1 MKHLSFILFIS
12 LLIAGCTSQKV
23 KEDTELLHYTKVDIP
38 EMLIGRP
45 IKMQSCGSNLL
56 IIDYGTDSLFHWVD
70 TKSHTYKGSFGIKG
84 QGPGEWIYP
93 QKIHFHGMNNVYCYD
108 VGTSE
113 LKIFNLNNDCDQIS
127 SSTLFKGGILT
138 FDIMPISDTL
148 FVINGY
154 DEKSMF
160 RTVNIKGR
168 IIDRSETYPYKNEE
182 EKRIPDNFRSLA
194 YQGTMRT
201 NGRQQFVFVTSQARQ
216 IYLYRVTGGG
226 KLIKTGEIID
236 SYAQYVPDY
245 STKGSYSVAFDGNVP
260 ECYKDVIASDK
271 YIYALYSGRTFKDYQ
286 LSCNECESLYVY
298 DWTGKFVRLYKL
310 DVPVTHI
317 CLNEQ
322 QNKLYA
328 IANIPDPTLVSFD
341 L

>member
-12 LLIAGCTSQKV
+12 LLTVGCTSQKA
-23 KEDTELLHYTKVDIP
+23 KEDAEILHHTKVDIP

-45 IKMQSCGSNLL
+45 INIQSSGTNLL
-56 IIDYGTDSLFHWVD
+56 IIDYGTDSLFHWID
-70 TKSHTYKGSFGIKG
+70 AKNHTYKGSFGEKG
-84 QGPGEWIYP
+84 QGPGEWNHP
-93 QKIHFHGMNNVYCYD
+93 EKIHFHGINNIYCYD
-108 VGTSE
+108 TGTSE
-113 LKIFNLNNDCDQIS
+113 LKTFNLNNAYDPMS
-127 SSTLFKGGILT
+127 SNTIFKGSILT
-138 FDIMPISDTL
+138 FDIMPISDSL

-154 DEKSMF
+154 YERSMF
-160 RTVNIKGR
+160 RTVNNKGR
-168 IIDRSETYPYKNEE
+168 IIDKSETYPYKNEE
-182 EKRIPDNFRSLA
+182 EKNIPDDFRSLA

-201 NGRQQFVFVTSQARQ
+201 SGRQQFVFATSHAQQ
-216 IYLYRVTGGG
+216 IYLYRITSDG
-226 KLIKTGEIID
+226 KLIKTGEIIG
-236 SYAQYVPDY
+236 SYAQYNPDY
-245 STKGSYSVAFDGNVP
+245 REKGTYSVAFDSEAP
-260 ECYKDVIASDK
+260 EGYKDVIASDK
-271 YIYALYSGRTFKDYQ
+271 YIYALYSGRTYKDYK

-328 IANIPDPTLVSFD
+328 IANAPDPTLVSFD

>member
-1 MKHLSFILFIS
+1 MKNLFFILFIS
-12 LLIAGCTSQKV
+12 LLTVGCTSQKV
-23 KEDTELLHYTKVDIP
+23 TEDAELLHHTKITIP

-45 IKMQSCGSNLL
+45 VNIQSSDSNLL
-56 IIDYGTDSLFHWVD
+56 IIDYGADSLFHWID
-70 TKSHTYKGSFGIKG
+70 TKNHTYKGSFGIKG
-84 QGPGEWIYP
+84 QGPGEWNHP
-93 QKIHFHGMNNVYCYD
+93 QKIHFLGKNNVYCYD

-113 LKIFNLNNDCDQIS
+113 LKTFNLNNFGQIS
-127 SSTLFKGGILT
+127 SSNIFKGSILT
-138 FDIMPISDTL
+138 FDIMPISDSL

-154 DEKSMF
+154 YEKSAF
-160 RTVNIKGR
+160 RTVNNEGR
-168 IIDRSETYPYKNEE
+168 IIDMSGTYPYKNEE
-182 EKRIPDNFRSLA
+182 EKSIPDDFRSLA

-201 NGRQQFVFVTSQARQ
+201 NGRQQFVFVTSHARQ
-216 IYLYRVTGGG
+216 IYLYKVTSDGNI
-226 KLIKTGEIID
+226 IKTGEIID

-245 STKGSYSVAFDGNVP
+245 STKGSYSVAFDSEVP

-271 YIYALYSGRTFKDYQ
+271 YIYALYSGRTYKDYK

-310 DVPVTHI
+310 DVPVTNI

-322 QNKLYA
+322 QNKLYG
-328 IANIPDPTLVSFD
+328 IANIPDPALVSFD